1 MGSTSITN
9 RGIEQMTRN
18 YSDANY
24 LEVFNDDWKELVCDK
39 NGCLDLDKVAREL
52 RDYSLLMQCTSI
64 VYDNICNVSH
74 PFTDPDHI
82 LKAID
87 ESIERRAEKLFEEKN
102 QIKVERVT
110 NPEWDYAKVYR
121 ELHSTLQKL
130 IALLN
135 YLAQQDSATMA
146 FIAAASV
153 KLVVISTEVVKTHKN
168 LESIAIDNYAN

>member
-1 MGSTSITN
+1 MERDYTD
-9 RGIEQMTRN
+9 
-18 YSDANY
+18 SDYMQVLAS
-24 LEVFNDDWKELVCDK
+24 DWKKIVCNE
-39 NGCLDLDKVAREL
+39 NGNIILDKVAREL
-52 RDYSLLMQCTSI
+52 RDYSLLMQCTSF

-74 PFTDPDHI
+74 PFTDSDHI

-87 ESIERRAEKLFEEKN
+87 ESIERRVEKLFEEKN
-102 QIKVERVT
+102 QIKLERVT

-135 YLAQQDSATMA
+135 YLAQKDSATMA
-146 FIAAASV
+146 SIAAASV

-168 LESIAIDNYAN
+168 LESIAIDNCAN

>member
-1 MGSTSITN
+1 MERDYTDGDYMQVLAS
-9 RGIEQMTRN
+9 
-18 YSDANY
+18 
-24 LEVFNDDWKELVCDK
+24 DWKKIVCDE
-39 NGCLDLDKVAREL
+39 NGNIILGKVAREL
-52 RDYSLLMQCTSI
+52 HDYSLLMQCTSI

-102 QIKVERVT
+102 QIKLERVT

-146 FIAAASV
+146 SIAAASV